1 MSDSVKKYFENESK
15 KDYNEWME
23 HQWTKNST
31 HLLDSKDKVV
41 QDVKTDSVVE
51 SVISRFKER
60 STVGI
65 HKYNTTLEDST
76 ESFKAFLNHAQ
87 EEAMDFCLY
96 LEKLKQMNNDR

>member
-1 MSDSVKKYFENESK
+1 MSDSVKKFFESESK
-15 KDYNEWME
+15 EDYNEWME

-60 STVGI
+60 SAVGI
-65 HKYNTTLEDST
+65 DKYNTTLEDST

-96 LEKLKQMNNDR
+96 LEKLKQMNDK

>member
-1 MSDSVKKYFENESK
+1 MGDSIKKYFETER
-15 KDYNEWME
+15 DYSEWME
-23 HQWTKNST
+23 QRWTKNT
-31 HLLDSKDKVV
+31 TE
-41 QDVKTDSVVE
+41 DVKTDSVVE

-96 LEKLKQMNNDR
+96 LEKLKQMNDK

>member
-1 MSDSVKKYFENESK
+1 MSDSIKKYFENENK
-15 KDYNEWME
+15 KDYNDWLE
-23 HQWTKNST
+23 HQWTKNT
-31 HLLDSKDKVV
+31 TADI
-41 QDVKTDSVVE
+41 KTDSVVE

-60 STVGI
+60 SAVGI
-65 HKYNTTLEDST
+65 GKYNTTLEDST

>member
-31 HLLDSKDKVV
+31 HLLDSKDG
-41 QDVKTDSVVE
+41 VVE

-60 STVGI
+60 SAVGI
-65 HKYNTTLEDST
+65 DKYNTTLEDST
-76 ESFKAFLNHAQ
+76 ESFAAFLNHAQ

>member
-1 MSDSVKKYFENESK
+1 MGDSIKKYFETER
-15 KDYNEWME
+15 DYSDWME
-23 HQWTKNST
+23 QRWTKNT
-31 HLLDSKDKVV
+31 TA
-41 QDVKTDSVVE
+41 DVKTDSVVE

-65 HKYNTTLEDST
+65 DKYNTTLEDST

-96 LEKLKQMNNDR
+96 LEKLKQMNK

>member
-1 MSDSVKKYFENESK
+1 MSDSIKKYFENENK
-15 KDYNEWME
+15 KDYKDWLEY
-23 HQWTKNST
+23 QWTKNT
-31 HLLDSKDKVV
+31 TADI
-41 QDVKTDSVVE
+41 KTDSVVE

-60 STVGI
+60 SAVGI
-65 HKYNTTLEDST
+65 DKYNTTLEDST

>member
-1 MSDSVKKYFENESK
+1 MGDSIKKYFETDR
-15 KDYNEWME
+15 DYSDWME
-23 HQWTKNST
+23 QRWQMNTT
-31 HLLDSKDKVV
+31 A
-41 QDVKTDSVVE
+41 DVKTDSVVE

-60 STVGI
+60 SAVGI
-65 HKYNTTLEDST
+65 DKYNTTLEDST